1 MTLFDQPATEIKL
14 TPCPRC
20 HSEHVW
26 KGEIYAH
33 SYWPVFKPGRVR
45 RWHSFFNPGITMPKA
60 AISCLDCGLVW
71 TDAPPEELRKI
82 IQKHC
87 EQTDNKSVV

>member
-1 MTLFDQPATEIKL
+1 
-14 TPCPRC
+14 
-20 HSEHVW
+20 
-26 KGEIYAH
+26 
-33 SYWPVFKPGRVR
+33 VR

-71 TDAPPEELRKI
+71 TDAPPDELRKI

-87 EQTDNKSVV
+87 EQRDNKSVV